1 MPFCSENRRFR
12 DLTHSL
18 TLVAVP
24 DPPPALGVSFV
35 FFIWQMS
42 KYGLKNARERKVGL
56 KKTCVFDSTAFFG
69 GPGSRSRGERRGVL
83 VRGLAPRVFKDTRI
97 WQLICVFHV
106 RDQRR

>member
-1 MPFCSENRRFR
+1 MGQGGPGMPFCSENRRFR

-42 KYGLKNARERKVGL
+42 KYGLKNARKRKVGL
-56 KKTCVFDSTAFFG
+56 KKTCVFLIPLPSLGDLGAEVEE
-69 GPGSRSRGERRGVL
+69 RGEVSLSG
-83 VRGLAPRVFKDTRI
+83 D
-97 WQLICVFHV
+97 
-106 RDQRR
+106 